1 MTSGRSLTS
10 DATAGA
16 TVVETVAGLTIVGCA
31 LLSWADNAL
40 LFWSISPDTAE
51 AVASAG
57 FILTWFFM
65 FCFTSKPVYC
75 RGTYKVCARRKG
87 LAAVH
92 FDKVCSRAVLY
103 IDKDICAD
111 VYHSCVSD
119 TRCLRKR

>member
-1 MTSGRSLTS
+1 M
-10 DATAGA
+10 ANAGC
-16 TVVETVAGLTIVGCA
+16 GLP
-31 LLSWADNAL
+31 SWADKAL
-40 LFWSISPDTAE
+40 LLVKTSPLVAE
-51 AVASAG
+51 ATASAG

-65 FCFTSKPVYC
+65 FVHFYPLQMFS
-75 RGTYKVCARRKG
+75 GTYKVCARRKG
-87 LAAVH
+87 LAAAH

>member
-1 MTSGRSLTS
+1 M
-10 DATAGA
+10 ANAGC
-16 TVVETVAGLTIVGCA
+16 GLP
-31 LLSWADNAL
+31 SWADKAL
-40 LFWSISPDTAE
+40 LLVKTSPLVAE
-51 AVASAG
+51 ATASAG

-75 RGTYKVCARRKG
+75 RGTYKVCARKKG

-92 FDKVCSRAVLY
+92 FAKVCSRAVLY

>member
-16 TVVETVAGLTIVGCA
+16 TMVETVAGLTIVGCA

-65 FCFTSKPVYC
+65 FVHFYPFMMFNGVYIL
-75 RGTYKVCARRKG
+75 CARVAMHG
-87 LAAVH
+87 LAAAH
-92 FDKVCSRAVLY
+92 FDKVCSHAV
-103 IDKDICAD
+103 
-111 VYHSCVSD
+111 V
-119 TRCLRKR
+119 LRKVFMLHVV